1 MARAWRRGKDS
12 FNAKTLIK
20 LCRSIRNS
28 HRLENLIHLFLEFL
42 NRYFSVWFILI
53 VSLGFL
59 INVVEVQWWNLI
71 GLLSNQRR
79 ATRNRNKWIITIEG
93 KLSERSIMHSWIWWR
108 RSLFEFLRWGWLHW
122 SSRKMLG
129 TLRYFSK
136 VKANEGSWTILI
148 SLADAIVFLKEYF
161 LILKKNGDHHFF
173 NFFFVN
179 LLCLYFFN
187 IKFV

>member
-1 MARAWRRGKDS
+1 MTRAWRRSKDS

-59 INVVEVQWWNLI
+59 INVVEVQRWNLI

-93 KLSERSIMHSWIWWR
+93 KLSERSIMHSWI
-108 RSLFEFLRWGWLHW
+108 WLHW